1 LITDGKLLEKNDF
14 VISCS
19 FDHSKATNHS
29 HDSGINL
36 FDSSYKQIF
45 SPSAAQTVGGS
56 YRVIPFNFESPNH
69 SPFQLVNPSDSKAS
83 PFGWHDVDGI
93 AGADFDITKGNNVWA
108 KEDFGSTNSTIG
120 YSPSGGTSLLL
131 IFRMAVLMLRPQ
143 HI

>member
-1 LITDGKLLEKNDF
+1 LSVRIDATDGKLLEKNDF

-56 YRVIPFNFESPNH
+56 YELYPSILKAPTILFN
-69 SPFQLVNPSDSKAS
+69 
-83 PFGWHDVDGI
+83 
-93 AGADFDITKGNNVWA
+93 
-108 KEDFGSTNSTIG
+108 
-120 YSPSGGTSLLL
+120 LL
-131 IFRMAVLMLRPQ
+131 
-143 HI
+143 